1 MRAARF
7 HPGDGL
13 RMEDVAQP
21 TVGPGELL
29 VEVAACGVCRSDLH
43 VMDGDLPLVEPQ
55 VLGNEVA
62 GTVAETGEG
71 VDLEALERL
80 RERLEADEIEGRG
93 VVVPSEWEFRRMG
106 SERSGTSKGQR
117 PDLGVWT
124 SPTSRSGTTTRRGS
138 PPPGR
143 SSPTASFSG

>member
-21 TVGPGELL
+21 TIGPGELL
-29 VEVAACGVCRSDLH
+29 VEVATCGVCHSDLH

-71 VDLEALERL
+71 VDLKALPETF
-80 RERLEADEIEGRG
+80 ERLEAGEIEGRG
-93 VVVPSEWEFRRMG
+93 VVVP
-106 SERSGTSKGQR
+106 
-117 PDLGVWT
+117 
-124 SPTSRSGTTTRRGS
+124 
-138 PPPGR
+138 
-143 SSPTASFSG
+143 